1 MKITVI
7 TGQTATGKTKLALE
21 LAAKHNGELIN
32 CDSRQIY
39 TSLNIITGKDISPA
53 STFHPMHSIGNFE
66 LGYYK
71 DSASPIWLYDIIY
84 PNKSFSAYDFK
95 TCCVW
100 VIKDIIRRGK
110 TPILVGGTYFYLQNL
125 LYDTV
130 AVDIPPNEPLRKEL
144 KNQSVADLQSRLKQL
159 DPLYF
164 EGLNNSEKNNP
175 QRLIRKIEVLKFR
188 LSQQSTQPGRLVSL
202 SEQFKN
208 IDCIGLRFEDKEK
221 LENAIRKRV
230 DKRLREGAVG
240 ETESILK
247 DGYDEDDPGLKTI
260 GYQQIIQYLKGTI
273 TKDKAIEE
281 WITKEIQ
288 YAKRQYTFMKKD
300 TNIHWRG
307 V

>member
-21 LAAKHNGELIN
+21 LATKYNGELIN

-39 TSLNIITGKDISPA
+39 TSLNIITGKDISPT
-53 STFHPMHSIGNFE
+53 STFHSIHSIGNFE

-71 DSASPIWLYDIIY
+71 DSASPIWLYDIVH
-84 PNKSFSAYDFK
+84 PDKSFSAYDFK

-100 VIKDIIRRGK
+100 VIKDIIQRGK
-110 TPILVGGTYFYLQNL
+110 IPILVGGTYFYLQNL

-144 KNQSVADLQSRLKQL
+144 KNQSVTDLQSQLKQL
-159 DPLYF
+159 DSLYF
-164 EGLNNSEKNNP
+164 ESLNNSEKYNP
-175 QRLIRKIEVLKFR
+175 QRLIRKIEILKSR
-188 LSQQSTQPGRLVSL
+188 LSQQSVQPDRLVSL

-208 IDCIGLRFEDKEK
+208 VDFMGLRFGNKEK
-221 LENAIRKRV
+221 LEEAIRKRV
-230 DKRLREGAVG
+230 DKRLREGAIG

-247 DGYDEDDPGLKTI
+247 DGHDEHDPGLRTI
-260 GYQQIIQYLKGTI
+260 GYQQIIQYLKGAI

-300 TNIHWRG
+300 ANINWRE